1 MTDTQV
7 RDRVVSNDG
16 QIYSGVTSTTQ
27 TTSDPVTGAATRRSS
42 TLSWS
47 GRPLANRI
55 VGLAAGIVSLFLGFD
70 FIFHAAGAAD
80 VGFGAFIYAV
90 GGAFA
95 APFAGIFRTINTTSG
110 ARIVW
115 ADVIAFVVYA
125 IAAAIVIKVISMTI
139 DERAR
144 KTA

>member
-1 MTDTQV
+1 MADTQV
-7 RDRVVSNDG
+7 QDRVVSNDG
-16 QIYSGVTSTTQ
+16 QIYSGVTSTTH
-27 TTSDPVTGAATRRSS
+27 TTSDPVTGAAVSRSS

-55 VGLAAGIVSLFLGFD
+55 VGLAAGIVFIFLGFD

-80 VGFGAFIYAV
+80 VGFAAFIFGI
-90 GGAFA
+90 GGALA
-95 APFAGIFRTINTTSG
+95 APFSGIFRAVSTGSG
-110 ARIVW
+110 TFIAW
-115 ADVIAFVVYA
+115 ADVLALVVYA
-125 IAAAIVIKVISMTI
+125 IAAAIVIKVISMTN